1 MAISYDG
8 LFSLMKEQGITKTAL
23 TQMLGISSRT
33 MAKLSKNEYVSLKII
48 DDICAKL
55 DCAPG
60 DILSSVR
67 NTPISP
73 ILQVLREEKD
83 MGLKG
88 GLYHATQVK
97 MTYNSNRIEGSRL
110 SEDQTRYI
118 FETNTIGFTDN
129 PAVNVDDIIETK
141 NHFRCID
148 FVIDSADD
156 ILSEGFIK
164 KLHELLKSGTS
175 DSSKDWFAVGD
186 YKLKPNMVGDS
197 KTVSPANV
205 RNEMVK
211 LLDGYNQ
218 LKQVG
223 IDDIIAFHHDFESIH
238 PFQDGNGRVG
248 RLIAFKECLRLN
260 ITPFII
266 DEELKL
272 FYYRGL
278 KEWNNEKG
286 FLLDTCK
293 AGQDKYQ
300 AIVDYFISK

>member
-1 MAISYDG
+1 MAISYKG
-8 LFSLMKEQGITKTAL
+8 LFSIMKEKGITKTAL

-33 MAKLSKNEYVSLKII
+33 MSKLSKGEYVSLKII

-60 DILSSVR
+60 DILSFVR
-67 NTPISP
+67 DTPISR
-73 ILQVLREEKD
+73 ILQVLREEKE

-118 FETNTIGFTDN
+118 FDTNTIGFADD

-148 FVIDSADD
+148 FIIDNADGV
-156 ILSEGFIK
+156 LTEVFIK
-164 KLHELLKSGTS
+164 KLHQLLKSGTS
-175 DSSKDWFAVGD
+175 DSTKDWFAVGD
-186 YKLKPNMVGDS
+186 YKRKPNMVGDN
-197 KTVSPANV
+197 KTTSPANV
-205 RNEMVK
+205 HKEMVK
-211 LLDGYNQ
+211 LLDSYNQ
-218 LKQVG
+218 LTQVN

-248 RLIAFKECLRLN
+248 RLIAFKECLRFN

-278 KEWNNEKG
+278 KEWSNEKG

-293 AGQDKYQ
+293 TGQDKYRT
-300 AIVDYFISK
+300 IVDYFLAK